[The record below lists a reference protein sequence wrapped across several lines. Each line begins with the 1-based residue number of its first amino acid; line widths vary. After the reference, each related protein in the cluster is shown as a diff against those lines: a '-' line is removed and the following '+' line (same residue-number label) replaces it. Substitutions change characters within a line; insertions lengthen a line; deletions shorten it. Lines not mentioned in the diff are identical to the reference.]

1 MIYLLKL
8 TAAAVT
14 AYLLGSFN
22 TAVVVSRSML
32 KDDIRQHGSGN
43 AGATNALRVM
53 GRRLAALV
61 MVGDVLKGVLAI
73 LFAGWLL
80 GGTEYYDLARM
91 LAAVFVVIGH
101 VYPLFF
107 NFKGGKGVA
116 TTAAIMLV
124 VDWRCFLV
132 GAAIF
137 LAVAF
142 ITRYSSLGS
151 MLGVG
156 SVPVAMWFFGVD
168 MLTIGVSALLALFV
182 VFLHRSNI
190 QRLIKGEENK
200 ISVGKRKK

>member
-1 MIYLLKL
+1 MTFLIKL
-8 TAAAVT
+8 AAASVA
-14 AYLLGSFN
+14 AYLFGSFN

-61 MVGDVLKGVLAI
+61 MAGDVLKGVIAVF
-73 LFAGWLL
+73 FAGWLL
-80 GGTEYYDLARM
+80 NGTDYHDLARM

-107 NFKGGKGVA
+107 GFKGGKGVA
-116 TTAAIMLV
+116 TTAAIILV
-124 VDWRCFLV
+124 VDWRCFLI
-132 GAAIF
+132 GAVIF
-137 LAVAF
+137 LAAAF

-151 MLGVG
+151 MLGIG
-156 SVPVAMWFFGVD
+156 SVPFSMWFFSVD
-168 MLTIGVSALLALFV
+168 TLTIGVSALLALFV

-190 QRLIKGEENK
+190 QRLLKGEENK
-200 ISVGKRKK
+200 ISVGKRAR